1 MNTKRVIRSVLT
13 GLLIGGSMLAHA
25 QEQPSLRRRAQEMFD
40 RYEYANAI
48 PLFARLV
55 DGKKPRTSDLER
67 LAECYYLLNG
77 YEPAET
83 WYARV
88 VQTKDFKE
96 ESLWHYAEVL
106 RKNGK
111 YREAKEQ
118 YQRYADTYGYTERVD
133 IAIAGSDSA
142 ERWMASPTAHK
153 IRNEYAVNTELSQF
167 GAFPTSNGVLY
178 AGEPNTVYG
187 ERSGMTGQAYLKVYS
202 AEVTDDNGTLGLP
215 NIMVDNFNTA
225 EYHVG
230 PVATN
235 QTEDVLYV
243 TRTHPGTDLERNR
256 KGGKIFMRHNLEI
269 KVYTKNGSGWKES
282 DFPYNNVKAY
292 SLGHA
297 SLSSDE
303 QTLYYASDM
312 PGGMGGVDIWY
323 SELQS
328 DGTWGKPQNAGPM
341 INSAGHEMFP
351 SVVGD
356 FLYYSSDGFPG
367 MGGLDIFRAKG
378 ERSSFSERENVGF
391 PLNSA
396 ADDFAFVVADADE
409 YGFSRGYLSSNRSGG
424 LGSDDIYAFSYGNP
438 LEGPERD
445 ALSRGDSSLVGDPTR
460 GGDPSR
466 GGDPFRGGGL
476 AWSGIRLEG
485 VTLDKQTEWVVPDA
499 SVTLYDAKQQVV
511 ARVRSDAE
519 GRFRF
524 EDLTRNAPYHVLAE
538 ALGFHADSTFIV
550 PVRPVGDTVLRT
562 TLRLEP
568 VFTVGNKF
576 VLGNIYYNFDRYDIR
591 PDAAA
596 ELDQLVR
603 TMRDNPSLRI
613 ELSSHTDSRGSA
625 VYNEQLSQRRAQTAV
640 DYIVSQGIARD
651 RLVAKG
657 YGESRLVNHCADG
670 VPCTPEEHQANRR
683 TEVEVIGF

>member
-1 MNTKRVIRSVLT
+1 MSTKHIISSVLT
-13 GLLIGGSMLAHA
+13 GLLLVGSVLGHA
-25 QEQPSLRRRAQEMFD
+25 QESPSLRKRAEQMFD

-77 YEPAET
+77 YEPAEN
-83 WYARV
+83 WYARAT
-88 VQTKDFKE
+88 QTKDFKE
-96 ESLWHYAEVL
+96 ESLWNYAEVL

-118 YQRYADTYGYTERVD
+118 YQRYADLYGYTERVD

-142 ERWMASPTAHK
+142 EHWMAAPTGHK
-153 IRNEYAVNTELSQF
+153 IRNEYAVNTELAQF

-187 ERSGMTGQAYLKVYS
+187 QRSGMTGQAYLKIYS

-215 NIMVDNFNTA
+215 NIMVDNFNAA

-230 PVATN
+230 PVAAN
-235 QTEDVLYV
+235 ANEDVLYV
-243 TRTHPGTDLERNR
+243 TRTHPGTDLE
-256 KGGKIFMRHNLEI
+256 KKQSGGKIFKRHNIEI
-269 KVYTKNGSGWKES
+269 KIYTKSGSGWSES
-282 DFPYNNVKAY
+282 DFPYNDVKAY
-292 SLGHA
+292 SVGHA
-297 SLSSDE
+297 SLSGDG

-312 PGGMGGVDIWY
+312 PGGLGGVDIWY

-328 DGTWGKPQNAGPM
+328 DGTWGAPQNAGPM
-341 INSAGHEMFP
+341 INSSGDEMFP

-378 ERSSFSERENVGF
+378 ERSSFSERENLRF
-391 PLNSA
+391 PLNSP
-396 ADDFAFVVADADE
+396 ADDFSFVVADADE
-409 YGFSRGYLSSNRSGG
+409 HDFSRGYLSSNRAGG
-424 LGSDDIYAFSYGNP
+424 LGSDDIYAFSYGTP
-438 LEGPERD
+438 QEETARGGERGAGGERGTGSETGSGSRSGIELEG
-445 ALSRGDSSLVGDPTR
+445 L
-460 GGDPSR
+460 
-466 GGDPFRGGGL
+466 
-476 AWSGIRLEG
+476 
-485 VTLDKQTEWVVPDA
+485 TLDKRTDAVISEA
-499 SVTLYDAKQQVV
+499 SVTLYNADQQLV
-511 ARVRSDAE
+511 ARVRSGAD
-519 GRFRF
+519 GRFLF
-524 EDLTRNAPYHVLAE
+524 GDLTRNAPYHVLAE
-538 ALGFHADSTFIV
+538 AQGFHADSTFIM
-550 PVRPVGDTVLRT
+550 PVASVGDTVLRA

-568 VFTVGNKF
+568 VFAIGHKF
-576 VLGNIYYNFDRYDIR
+576 VLGNIYYNFDKHDIR

-603 TMRDNPSLRI
+603 TMRDNPTLRI
-613 ELSSHTDSRGSA
+613 ELSSHTDSRGASW
-625 VYNEQLSQRRAQTAV
+625 YNDQLSQRRAQAAV

-683 TEVEVIGF
+683 TEVEVIDF